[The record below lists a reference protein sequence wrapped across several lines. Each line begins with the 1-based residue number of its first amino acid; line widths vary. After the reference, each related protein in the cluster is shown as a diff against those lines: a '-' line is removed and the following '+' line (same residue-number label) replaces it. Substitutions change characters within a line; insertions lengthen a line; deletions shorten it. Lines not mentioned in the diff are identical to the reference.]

1 MNVRVTLTVGYI
13 WVLAFASNKPYIEFV
28 NASLL
33 HLDDHDLAVLD
44 EDRPLTGSTGTIRRS
59 MMPYFLIRKT

>member
-33 HLDDHDLAVLD
+33 HLDDHDLAVPTNGLD
-44 EDRPLTGSTGTIRRS
+44 RYDTAIHDAVFSNSQNLNG
-59 MMPYFLIRKT
+59 